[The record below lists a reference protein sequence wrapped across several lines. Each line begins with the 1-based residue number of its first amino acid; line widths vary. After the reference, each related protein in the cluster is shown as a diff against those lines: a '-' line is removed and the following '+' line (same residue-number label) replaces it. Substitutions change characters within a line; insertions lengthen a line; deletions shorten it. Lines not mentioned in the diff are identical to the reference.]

1 MNDVG
6 SPVSRVEER
15 VLTAAA
21 AQQLDVA
28 TETDRDRLK
37 TIIQHCAE
45 QVNGQLTHPVPL
57 TLLIDTVERNLCGYG
72 PLEPL
77 LNDPD
82 VWEIMVN
89 APDEIFVK
97 RHRGPSGYHSDTF
110 HDDQHVE
117 RTLTRILTRTSGS
130 QRVLDPSVGLQD
142 AQLDDGSRLHIVYPQ
157 IGKAR
162 HYLVNIRRFTGV
174 VFTTLDELVNHQ
186 MLTGEAAQWLKD
198 AVRQRFSM
206 LIAGEPGAGKTTL
219 LGCLAADID
228 PTLRV
233 VTAEDV
239 FELDIS
245 HPNVAAMQTRP
256 ERGDQPAVDLRRLVA
271 GFLRMAPDV
280 AIVGEVRDREALPLL
295 LALSSGVTGYATIHA
310 ASARQALH
318 RLGFLAQLSHHA
330 GQVSATALDV
340 LVGESVDAVVHCV
353 RTQHGPRVGE
363 IATVMQTDDGGE
375 AVVTPVFVRG
385 GDDQL
390 VRVPGDN
397 GVRRWPRDV

>member
-1 MNDVG
+1 MIEAL
-6 SPVSRVEER
+6 SPVARVEER

-21 AQQLDVA
+21 TQQLDIA
-28 TETDRDRLK
+28 TDSDRERLK

-45 QVNGQLTHPVPL
+45 QVNGQLIHPVPL
-57 TLLIDTVERNLCGYG
+57 TLLVDTVERNLCGYG

-97 RHRGPSGYHSDTF
+97 RHRGPSGYHPDTF

-117 RTLTRILTRTSGS
+117 RTLTRVLTRTSGS
-130 QRVLDPSVGLQD
+130 QRVLDASIGLQD
-142 AQLDDGSRLHIVYPQ
+142 AQLDDGSRIHIVYPQ

-174 VFTTLDELVNHQ
+174 SFTTVDELISRQ
-186 MLTGEAAQWLKD
+186 MLTDEAAQWLKD

-219 LGCLAADID
+219 LGCLAAEID

-239 FELDIS
+239 FELDIL

-256 ERGDQPAVDLRRLVA
+256 ERVDQPAVDLRRLVA

-295 LALSSGVTGYATIHA
+295 LCLSSGVTGYATIHA

-318 RLGFLAQLSHHA
+318 RLRFLAQLSQNA
-330 GQVSATALDV
+330 AQVSATTLDV

-353 RTQHGPRVGE
+353 RTAQGPRVNE
-363 IATVMQTDDGGE
+363 IAIVTQNCADGD
-375 AVVTPVFVRG
+375 AVVTLVFVRDR
-385 GDDQL
+385 DDHL
-390 VRVPGDN
+390 VRVPVDN
-397 GVRRWPRDV
+397 NANRWPHDV